1 MSSKLPMG
9 VETIYRPC
17 FSLLIFGSVSRFII
31 LIDYNITIKMKKFI
45 QFIIFTLTALIL
57 NIHQIL
63 ADEKIKIGLV
73 VPLSGEYKEIGDS
86 ILKATRLA
94 INKIDDDKIKIVPK
108 DTRADPEIT
117 LKVSKELQEQGIK
130 IIIGPVFNK
139 NLAYLKDLKEVTF
152 LSLSNT
158 STNNPNNVINGGINA
173 ISQIK
178 AIKKF
183 QKFNNLER
191 SILLIPNSNFKSEI
205 EDAVVKTKIK
215 LKDKFVYDTDP
226 TILTSQ
232 IEKLTRYKIR
242 KQNLKDEIKRLENSD
257 EANKENKILNLKKRD
272 TLGGINFDSVIIA
285 DFDESL
291 KSVTTSLLYTDVSS
305 NRVNYIT
312 LNQWFDKSILKE
324 ENLQPIYFPSIN
336 KENYDNFVSE
346 YFKIYNDYPNQIS
359 FLSFDLVG
367 LVYFLIYK
375 NDFVIDNK
383 IFYKKNKFKG
393 KIGIFEINKN
403 KISHILNFYVAE
415 NNNFRKIF

>member
-1 MSSKLPMG
+1 
-9 VETIYRPC
+9 
-17 FSLLIFGSVSRFII
+17 
-31 LIDYNITIKMKKFI
+31 MKKFI
-45 QFIIFTLTALIL
+45 QFIIFTFIGLIL
-57 NIHQIL
+57 NIFQSL

-73 VPLSGEYKEIGDS
+73 VPLSGEYKEVGNS
-86 ILKATRLA
+86 ILKSARLA
-94 INKIDDDKIKIVPK
+94 INKIDDLRIEIIPR
-108 DTRADPEIT
+108 DTRSNPETT
-117 LKVSKELQEQGIK
+117 LRVSKELYEQGIK

-139 NLAYLKDLKEVTF
+139 NLIYLDELNEVTF

-158 STNNPNNVINGGINA
+158 NINNPKNVISGGINA
-173 ISQIK
+173 ISQIS

-183 QKFNNLER
+183 QEFAKLER
-191 SILLIPNSNFKSEI
+191 SVLLIPNSEFKNEI
-205 EDAVVKTKIK
+205 EDAVKKTKIK
-215 LKDKFVYDTDP
+215 LKDKFIYNSDP

-232 IEKLTRYKIR
+232 IEKLTRYPQR
-242 KQNLKDEIKRLENSD
+242 KQNLKDEIKRLKNSN
-257 EANKENKILNLKKRD
+257 EANKEKKISNLKKRD

-291 KSVTTSLLYTDVSS
+291 KSVTTSLLFTDITAD
-305 NRVNYIT
+305 RVNYIT

-346 YFKIYNDYPNQIS
+346 YFDIYNEYPNQIS

-375 NDFVIDNK
+375 NDFVINNK

-415 NNNFRKIF
+415 NNNFKKIF